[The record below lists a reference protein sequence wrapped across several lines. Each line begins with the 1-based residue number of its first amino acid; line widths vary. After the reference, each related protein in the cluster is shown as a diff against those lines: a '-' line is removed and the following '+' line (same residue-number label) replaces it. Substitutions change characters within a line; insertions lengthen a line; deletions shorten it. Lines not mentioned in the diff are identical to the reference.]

1 MNNLDDFLLNTN
13 WCALPYCHMNIET
26 NGDCK
31 PCCRAKPILDN
42 DGTPLN
48 IKNYTIDEL
57 WNHPKR
63 LEFVEKFNRNEKP
76 SECDQ
81 CFVREP
87 IPANQQRVKFSKNR
101 RARDY
106 AEKYLR
112 GDKQLKLNWIEIRPG
127 NICNLKCRIC
137 GPEFSSQWAKDANE
151 ATETV
156 PFKESPWYTYNKNCQ
171 WIEHDNVFD
180 SVDSLKDVKHIHF
193 LGGEPLM
200 VPQHFDLLKNIL
212 DKTSGK
218 DIEIYYNTNGT
229 KIFTKE
235 QLEILK
241 QFKSITIN
249 LSIDDI
255 EKRFE
260 YQRKNAKWSEVY
272 ENIKWFFKMREES
285 KPLFYVYFAHAI
297 SILNIY
303 DIDEYYNLLQHHG
316 IQLPYPEH
324 WVTTPGL
331 DIRSFTPTEKEFVK
345 AKLEKGTHPYTK
357 IVLDRMMAED
367 IWSEQH
373 QLNRYSRIKKL
384 DLIRNESF
392 SDVYP
397 ELSKI
402 LNIEHK

>member
-1 MNNLDDFLLNTN
+1 MSNLDDFLLNSN

-26 NGDCK
+26 NGDLK
-31 PCCRAKPILDN
+31 PCCRAKPILDD

-48 IKNYTIDEL
+48 IKNYNIDEL

-76 SECDQ
+76 SECEQ

-87 IPANQQRVKFSKNR
+87 IPANQQRIKFSKNR
-101 RARDY
+101 RAKEY

-112 GDKQLKLNWIEIRPG
+112 GNKEIKLNWIEIRPG
-127 NICNLKCRIC
+127 NVCNLKCRIC
-137 GPEFSSQWAKDANE
+137 GPQFSSQWAKDVNQVLE
-151 ATETV
+151 DV

-229 KIFTKE
+229 KIFTNE

-241 QFKSITIN
+241 KFKSVTVN

-255 EKRFE
+255 GKRFE
-260 YQRKNAKWSEVY
+260 YQRKNAKWDEVY
-272 ENIKWFFKMREES
+272 ENIKWFYKIKEENKS
-285 KPLFYVYFAHAI
+285 SFYVYLAHAV
-297 SILNIY
+297 SILNVY
-303 DIDEYYNLLQHHG
+303 NVDEFYNFGQQYG

-331 DIRSFTPTEKEFVK
+331 DIRSLTPAEKEFVK
-345 AKLEKGTHPYTK
+345 LKLEKGTHPYTK
-357 IVLDRMMAED
+357 IVLERMMAED
-367 IWSEQH
+367 NWSEH
-373 QLNRYSRIKKL
+373 QQDQRCLRIKKV
-384 DLIRNESF
+384 DEARGEKF
-392 SDVYP
+392 EDVYP
-397 ELSKI
+397 EFGKVLK
-402 LNIEHK
+402 LDNE